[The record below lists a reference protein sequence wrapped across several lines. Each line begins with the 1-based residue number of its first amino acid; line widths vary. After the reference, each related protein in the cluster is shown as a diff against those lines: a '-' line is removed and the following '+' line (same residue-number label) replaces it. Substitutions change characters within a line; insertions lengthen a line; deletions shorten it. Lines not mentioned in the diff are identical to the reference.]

1 MSNNQEDN
9 NATATD
15 STDEP
20 SSQAQ
25 SANARQTADAQI
37 QAHRQAHQQ
46 KIKKVGLSIA
56 VVVIAVIIIIVISQ
70 LFNRD
75 KQEDMQTQVIA
86 PVTLSEQEITVFR
99 EEFKQALTQYEI
111 RIQPQINKMQL
122 ADWNNGEVGGLRLL
136 KEQVL
141 SSFAKGAF
149 ADAKTKIAL
158 LYTNSENLIKQWQS
172 EVDGYLQTA
181 QMQFE
186 QGNIPQAQ
194 LALNKAINLHS
205 DNAEAEALQNRIQAF
220 GEIESLLGDLQVAKV
235 ERNLP
240 KQIEVLTDIID
251 LDPERNALNEDLQ
264 EVKTEYD
271 QQQLSQSL
279 EKAQQAIDAG
289 QLSKAEQFIKQ
300 AKAIKP
306 SSKGA
311 QTLQTQVNSLR
322 QQQGLGQIKQQV
334 SRAGEQDKWQE
345 VANIVAQSKARYPS
359 DATLLEYQSKA
370 ASVLKAKKSLAVFI
384 SRPERLADENI
395 RQAAQNMLQESIN
408 PSLLSPSLQADIM
421 QVANT
426 IDSYSEPVKVTVQ
439 SDGESYILVIGVGH
453 VGEHTEKVIE
463 LTPGKY
469 VLEAR
474 RDGYRNKRLDIVVE
488 ANTPLTVNLQND
500 DKL

>member
-9 NATATD
+9 NTKAKD
-15 STDEP
+15 SAGEP

-25 SANARQTADAQI
+25 SLNARQTADAQI

-46 KIKKVGLSIA
+46 KIKKVGLTVA
-56 VVVIAVIIIIVISQ
+56 VVVVIVLIAIVLSQ
-70 LFNRD
+70 VFSGDNQD
-75 KQEDMQTQVIA
+75 NVQAQTVV
-86 PVTLSEQEITVFR
+86 PVSLSEQEISAFR

-149 ADAKTKIAL
+149 ADAKTKLAL
-158 LYTNSENLIKQWQS
+158 LYTNSENLIEQWQS

-194 LALNKAINLHS
+194 LALNKAINLHA
-205 DNAEAEALQNRIQAF
+205 DNAEAEALQNRIQAY

-235 ERNLP
+235 ERNLS

-251 LDPERNALNEDLQ
+251 LDPERNALSEDLQ

-322 QQQGLGQIKQQV
+322 QQQGLGQ
-334 SRAGEQDKWQE
+334 
-345 VANIVAQSKARYPS
+345 
-359 DATLLEYQSKA
+359 
-370 ASVLKAKKSLAVFI
+370 
-384 SRPERLADENI
+384 
-395 RQAAQNMLQESIN
+395 
-408 PSLLSPSLQADIM
+408 
-421 QVANT
+421 NT
-426 IDSYSEPVKVTVQ
+426 
-439 SDGESYILVIGVGH
+439 
-453 VGEHTEKVIE
+453 
-463 LTPGKY
+463 
-469 VLEAR
+469 
-474 RDGYRNKRLDIVVE
+474 
-488 ANTPLTVNLQND
+488 
-500 DKL
+500 